1 MGIGY
6 KIAWLVKAPRPPLSM
21 SPAAQGRRL
30 NALRIAMKWSQ
41 AELALRTGIDT
52 TSINRYCK
60 GERPI
65 NAKHAWRIAN
75 ATGLTA
81 GYILDGDL
89 RGLTKA
95 QLDWLPDA

>member
-1 MGIGY
+1 
-6 KIAWLVKAPRPPLSM
+6 M

-52 TSINRYCK
+52 TSVNRYCK

-65 NAKHAWRIAN
+65 NAKHAWRIAY
-75 ATGLTA
+75 ATGLVRA
-81 GYILDGDL
+81 SSSSGRYCAILIAASRRALSDRVRISNL
-89 RGLTKA
+89 IA
-95 QLDWLPDA
+95 